1 MEIDMTRL
9 SRRRLLAG
17 ASMAG
22 AAGLLTARS
31 NAALAKAPALGT
43 QAPAFYRFKVGTIEG
58 TVVSDG
64 PIALGDS
71 TKIFLGDPDE
81 VRRLMTAHFLPADRL
96 VLDQNALVI
105 NTGDKLILFETGME
119 SVKRNNQMGS
129 LTQNLKAAGID
140 PKHIDYVVPTH
151 AHIDHIGGI
160 FAADGSRNY
169 PNAQIHISQIDFD
182 YWTDD
187 KRM

>member
-1 MEIDMTRL
+1 MGIDMARL
-9 SRRRLLAG
+9 SRRRLLTG
-17 ASMAG
+17 ASMA
-22 AAGLLTARS
+22 AAGLVAARS

-81 VRRLMTAHFLPADRL
+81 VRRLMTEHFLPADRL

-119 SVKRNNQMGS
+119 SVKRNN
-129 LTQNLKAAGID
+129 
-140 PKHIDYVVPTH
+140 
-151 AHIDHIGGI
+151 
-160 FAADGSRNY
+160 
-169 PNAQIHISQIDFD
+169 
-182 YWTDD
+182 
-187 KRM
+187 